1 MVILF
6 VFGLWALAG
15 SWHNH
20 PVLGVTAAVV
30 YLELGLASL
39 RVASLSGGVVYN
51 EELAQRIAPV
61 LVGLCNKAGCQLP
74 RVIIRDDAIGAAC
87 VRSARRRVLLVVSK
101 PFVDRVDDR
110 QLRAI
115 LAHEVVHIARRDL
128 TSVKTRMWV
137 AFVFAIVGV
146 IALEASG
153 WGGAIYPEYVA
164 AFVVVFTASQVALS
178 ILNRPLETRADAEGA
193 GG

>member
-1 MVILF
+1 MC
-6 VFGLWALAG
+6 APPEDG
-15 SWHNH
+15 SCSSCPSHSWIASI
-20 PVLGVTAAVV
+20 TAS
-30 YLELGLASL
+30 Y
-39 RVASLSGGVVYN
+39 
-51 EELAQRIAPV
+51 
-61 LVGLCNKAGCQLP
+61 
-74 RVIIRDDAIGAAC
+74 
-87 VRSARRRVLLVVSK
+87 ARFWLT
-101 PFVDRVDDR
+101 
-110 QLRAI
+110 
-115 LAHEVVHIARRDL
+115 VVHIARRDL

-137 AFVFAIVGV
+137 AFVFAIAGV